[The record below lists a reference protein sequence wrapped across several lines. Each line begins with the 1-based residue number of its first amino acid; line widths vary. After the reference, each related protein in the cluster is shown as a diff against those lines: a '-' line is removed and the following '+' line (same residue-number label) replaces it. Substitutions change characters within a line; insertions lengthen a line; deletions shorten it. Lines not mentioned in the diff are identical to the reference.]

1 MSVMLFKLR
10 RVEEDEA
17 EDIRALLDAH
27 DFEYYETDNGR
38 WGLGYAAIW
47 LHDNKRFEEGTA
59 LIAEYQQQRFESA
72 RAAYLELCEKGEQAT
87 LWTMIQDKPMQILLA
102 LFGMLVV
109 VLFALSP
116 FVFL

>member
-17 EDIRALLDAH
+17 EEIRALLDAH

-59 LIAEYQQQRFESA
+59 LIAQYQQQRFEKA
-72 RAAYLELCEKGEQAT
+72 RAAYLELCEQGRQPT
-87 LWTMIQDKPMQILLA
+87 LWTMIQDKPIQMLLA
-102 LFGMLVV
+102 LFAMAVV

-116 FVFL
+116 FMFL